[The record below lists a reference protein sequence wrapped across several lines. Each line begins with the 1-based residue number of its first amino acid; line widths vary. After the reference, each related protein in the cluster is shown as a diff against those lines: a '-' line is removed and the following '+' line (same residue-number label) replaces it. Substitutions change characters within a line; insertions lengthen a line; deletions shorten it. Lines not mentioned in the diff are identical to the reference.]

1 MSADEPFAV
10 ESEVVGENGQ
20 WAVYLEFLTPHGP
33 LRRFIAAYP
42 SEASARMASRW
53 LVWAA
58 RRDVRPPDG
67 LFRLGPTNE
76 PLDPNDERGGERDG
90 ERDDEHDRER
100 SDED

>member
-10 ESEVVGENGQ
+10 ESEVVCENGQ

-53 LVWAA
+53 LVWTA

-76 PLDPNDERGGERDG
+76 PLDPYGEGDG
-90 ERDDEHDRER
+90 ERNDEHDRER